1 MAGLVDWFDWLVG
14 RFGWLVGRFVW
25 LVVWFTGR
33 LVWSVGELAGLIA
46 SLVSWLFGWLVCFIW
61 FALME
66 LVAFRLLWDMFN
78 YRVGQNP
85 D

>member
-1 MAGLVDWFDWLVG
+1 
-14 RFGWLVGRFVW
+14 
-25 LVVWFTGR
+25 
-33 LVWSVGELAGLIA
+33 LAGLIA

-66 LVAFRLLWDMFN
+66 LVAFRLLWDVFN